1 MATHPP
7 ARAILR
13 PVLEASF
20 LALAIAFPAIGAIA
34 RRWIVLVLPLLGWP
48 VYYIGMNRGWWLDG
62 TGDGWEAIAKSMTLI
77 GVITTAAAIALG
89 RTVKPISPERPHLA
103 KT

>member
-1 MATHPP
+1 
-7 ARAILR
+7 
-13 PVLEASF
+13 
-20 LALAIAFPAIGAIA
+20 
-34 RRWIVLVLPLLGWP
+34 
-48 VYYIGMNRGWWLDG
+48 
-62 TGDGWEAIAKSMTLI
+62 MTVI